1 MKNKEIILKIIIFLI
16 FIAGMIIS
24 NKNIVPNEM
33 YNMWGNFIE
42 LAALLIM
49 IFAQRSEIAKLKE
62 RIKELEK

>member
-1 MKNKEIILKIIIFLI
+1 
-16 FIAGMIIS
+16 MIIS

>member
-16 FIAGMIIS
+16 FLTGMIIS
-24 NKNIVPNEM
+24 DNNIVPNAL
-33 YNMWGNFIE
+33 YNKWGNYLE

>member
-1 MKNKEIILKIIIFLI
+1 MRNKEMILKIIIFLI

-24 NKNIVPNEM
+24 NKNIVADEM
-33 YNMWGNFIE
+33 YNMWGNYIE
-42 LAALLIM
+42 LTALLIM